1 MIWLIYGEFVTM
13 KKQIMKQE
21 KQPSSIPEPYSF
33 ETLLDQHQHWLEEN
47 IDQTPDDD
55 DDNGGC
61 SVLVPANKPGG
72 QPSSG
77 GARLANREPTSPTPD
92 WSDDLVVSRTT

>member
-1 MIWLIYGEFVTM
+1 
-13 KKQIMKQE
+13 MKQE
-21 KQPSSIPEPYSF
+21 KQPSSTPEPYSF
-33 ETLLDQHQHWLEEN
+33 EALLDQHQHWLEEN

-61 SVLVPANKPGG
+61 SVLVPANKPGD

-77 GARLANREPTSPTPD
+77 GALAANQQPTPPIPD
-92 WSDDLVVSRTT
+92 WSDDDRLLAGLST